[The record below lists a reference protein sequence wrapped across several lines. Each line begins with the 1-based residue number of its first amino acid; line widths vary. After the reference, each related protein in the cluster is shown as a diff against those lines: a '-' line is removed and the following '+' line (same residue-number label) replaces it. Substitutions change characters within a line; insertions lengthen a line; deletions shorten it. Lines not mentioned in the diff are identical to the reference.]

1 MERHFSIKQAA
12 FKQKYF
18 VGDARKKAVQDL
30 KKQSKYLRAED
41 IAKAVIEYMN
51 KYNIPLDKIVSVSTD
66 GDKSMVVK
74 RKQFASLLPEIKA
87 FLHEKGILNILN
99 YWTICVHKIYS
110 SWLTHQ
116 FNLNRGSYFIRKEI
130 ITFYS
135 KH

>member
-1 MERHFSIKQAA
+1 MKLVIRIVNSILAYALNHRQ
-12 FKQKYF
+12 FKQFLLEMNSEY
-18 VGDARKKAVQDL
+18 DDL
-30 KKQSKYLRAED
+30 LLYNKVRWLSKGNTL
-41 IAKAVIEYMN
+41 
-51 KYNIPLDKIVSVSTD
+51 
-66 GDKSMVVK
+66 
-74 RKQFASLLPEIKA
+74 KQFASLLPEIKA

-99 YWTICVHKIYS
+99 YWTISVHKIYS